1 LIRKTHLATIKKRI
15 KKREISVHQFDDNST
30 FRDRLY
36 ISMRNRWRVRG
47 LYMLVLPSIV
57 AVFIFSYMPLF
68 GILLAFRKYEPAKGL
83 FLSPWAKPLFYNFWF
98 LKDKEFWYVLGNT
111 IKISLAKFA
120 IGFPAPILLALFI
133 NEMRN
138 KYYKRVVQTLTY
150 MPHFVS
156 WVIMAGIIYKLFHI
170 NPDSPF
176 NALRGVFG
184 AEPMEILANP
194 DMFIPLVAISNVFKE
209 VGWGTIIYL
218 AAIMGVDPQLYESAI
233 IDGAGRIRQTW
244 SITMPTIV
252 PVITILFILW
262 VPSILTENLSQIYN
276 LMNTRTLRVAS
287 ITDIYVLTA
296 GIIRGEY
303 AYATAMGLIF
313 GIWGLCLTAL
323 ANFVSKRTVGHGLW

>member
-1 LIRKTHLATIKKRI
+1 MDRKTHLATIKKKAQLERT
-15 KKREISVHQFDDNST
+15 SVNQLDDTST
-30 FRDRLY
+30 FRDRLF

-47 LYMLVLPSIV
+47 LYALVLPSLV
-57 AVFIFSYMPLF
+57 AVFIFSYVPLF
-68 GILLAFRKYEPAKGL
+68 GILLAFRKYVPAKGL

-98 LKDKEFWYVLGNT
+98 VRDKEFWYVLGNT
-111 IKISLAKFA
+111 IKISMAKF
-120 IGFPAPILLALFI
+120 IVGFPAPILLALFI

-150 MPHFVS
+150 LPHFVS
-156 WVIMAGIIYKLFHI
+156 WVIMAGIIYKLLNI
-170 NPDSPF
+170 SPDSPF
-176 NALRGVFG
+176 NAFRGLFG
-184 AEPMEILANP
+184 AKPMEIMANP
-194 DMFIPLVAISNVFKE
+194 NMFIPLVAFSAVFKE
-209 VGWGTIIYL
+209 IGWGTIIYL

-233 IDGAGRIRQTW
+233 IDGAGKIRQTW
-244 SITMPTIV
+244 SITLPTII

-276 LMNTRTLRVAS
+276 LMNTRTLHAAS
-287 ITDIYVLTA
+287 ITNIYIINA

-313 GIWGLCLTAL
+313 SIWGLCLTAI